1 MGRRNSVILWHCLW
15 LLVLLTPAG
24 LGAFDPPVSVRPLR
38 SIADIRKM
46 TYEESRLA
54 PPVSL
59 RVIVIS
65 HHADGFDGQDNSG
78 GLFFEVSDA
87 ALATLRIGDEI
98 TIEGNVTG
106 GFYGPY
112 VIIDQFSKHG

>member
-46 TYEESRLA
+46 TYEE
-54 PPVSL
+54 
-59 RVIVIS
+59 
-65 HHADGFDGQDNSG
+65 
-78 GLFFEVSDA
+78 
-87 ALATLRIGDEI
+87 
-98 TIEGNVTG
+98 
-106 GFYGPY
+106 
-112 VIIDQFSKHG
+112 